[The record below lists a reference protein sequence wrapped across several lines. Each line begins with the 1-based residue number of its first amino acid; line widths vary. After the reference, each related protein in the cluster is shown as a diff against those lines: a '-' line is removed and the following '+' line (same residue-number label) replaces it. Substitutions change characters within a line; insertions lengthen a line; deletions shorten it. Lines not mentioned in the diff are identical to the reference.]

1 VNAEFTFIFVES
13 ASEGRSIVVG
23 YAGYKAI
30 VDVIGGHRNGI
41 ATAREVKKHIV
52 GQSKDADGD
61 CGKRM
66 RNMGMT
72 RHQSIGGETVIEP
85 L

>member
-1 VNAEFTFIFVES
+1 MNAVFTFIFVES

-30 VDVIGGHRNGI
+30 VDVIGRHRNGI
-41 ATAREVKKHIV
+41 ETAREVKKHIV

-66 RNMGMT
+66 RNMGVN
-72 RHQSIGGETVIEP
+72 RHQTRAGKTVIE
-85 L
+85 LL